1 MDTTNTT
8 VIGAAIFTGGLVV
21 FLVRT
26 GFIMLIAWMFN
37 KAIRRAIRHIK
48 RKSEANDMLL
58 AYISNILTTVVYI
71 IAAFS
76 VLSGIVPLQGLGT
89 AVLGATSVI
98 SVIIGLAAQETFG
111 NFIAGFS
118 LAFSQPFS
126 VGDLITLPE
135 KGITGTVKE
144 ITFRHTVLQTIENS
158 ALIIPNSLMN
168 SAILE
173 NKVFGQTS
181 YTRFISF
188 CIGYDSDID
197 LVKKLIT
204 KVVMST
210 NGIIDTRSAEEIQQK
225 AEPIHIRLSDFK
237 DSGIQI
243 SFPVTTK
250 DLADNY
256 SASSDIR
263 EGLLKEFHENHI
275 DIPYQIVQIVK

>member
-76 VLSGIVPLQGLGT
+76 ILSGIVPLQGLGT

>member
-8 VIGAAIFTGGLVV
+8 VIGAAVFTGGLVV

-37 KAIRRAIRHIK
+37 KAIRRAIKHIK

-256 SASSDIR
+256 SASSDI
-263 EGLLKEFHENHI
+263 
-275 DIPYQIVQIVK
+275 